1 MTQYD
6 FDIGV
11 IGGGAAG
18 LTVASGAAQ
27 LGARTLLVEKEP
39 QLGGDCLHFGC
50 VPSKTLIYSA
60 RVYHLMKNSSTYGL
74 PPVDPPP
81 VDFRQVAAHI
91 TQVIAQIQKHD
102 SEERFCKLGVRVEF
116 GAARFA
122 DEHAIDLDG
131 RRFSAKNWVV
141 ATGSAPAA
149 PPIAGLD
156 ETPII
161 TNKEI
166 FSLERLPASMIF
178 LGGGPIGIEM
188 AQAFN
193 RLGSRVAVVDRE
205 QQILGKE
212 DQDMADI
219 VMAKM
224 AAEGVEFHLGAAIE
238 AVRSQGQAREVVI
251 TSAGG
256 AREILEAEAI
266 VVAMGRKA
274 NTGELGLE
282 AAGVAIGRAGIEV
295 DQRLR
300 TSQKHIYAAGDVNG
314 GFQFTHAAGYEG
326 GIVVSNAIFRLPR
339 KVDYTHLPWCT
350 YSDPELAS
358 IGLNEKRAG
367 EAGLETA
374 VWTEAFADN
383 DRSRAEGAR
392 EGVIKLVLDAKEK
405 PLGVQIA
412 GPHAGELINEWVA
425 VMNGGVKLSTIAG
438 AIHPYPTI
446 GEINKKVVGNL
457 FATKIFSERVK
468 KGLKF
473 FFNLK
478 GRACGCETDDD
489 TCLESA

>member
-60 RVYHLMKNSSTYGL
+60 HVYHLMKNSPTYGL

-91 TQVIAQIQKHD
+91 AQVIAQIQKHD

-116 GAARFA
+116 GGARFA
-122 DEHAIDLDG
+122 DEHVIDLDG

-149 PPIAGLD
+149 PPIAGID

-166 FSLERLPASMIF
+166 FSLERMPASMIF

-224 AAEGVEFHLGAAIE
+224 AAEGVEFHLGATIE

-326 GIVVSNAIFRLPR
+326 GIVVSNAIFL
-339 KVDYTHLPWCT
+339 
-350 YSDPELAS
+350 S
-358 IGLNEKRAG
+358 
-367 EAGLETA
+367 
-374 VWTEAFADN
+374 
-383 DRSRAEGAR
+383 
-392 EGVIKLVLDAKEK
+392 
-405 PLGVQIA
+405 
-412 GPHAGELINEWVA
+412 LIH
-425 VMNGGVKLSTIAG
+425 I
-438 AIHPYPTI
+438 
-446 GEINKKVVGNL
+446 
-457 FATKIFSERVK
+457 
-468 KGLKF
+468 
-473 FFNLK
+473 
-478 GRACGCETDDD
+478 
-489 TCLESA
+489 